1 MSIRAAWLHK
11 RMPFRSCSGRAA
23 IARSGCT
30 AWAGFPHLVKLSRR
44 ARLTLSAD
52 SQLTPQAVSSIT
64 YRSARRDCQQAVSRL
79 VLVRSA
85 YACSAIYQ
93 QFFVP

>member
-11 RMPFRSCSGRAA
+11 KLPFRIGSGRAA
-23 IARSGCT
+23 IARFGCN
-30 AWAGFPHLVKLSRR
+30 AWASFPHLVKLPRR
-44 ARLTLSAD
+44 ARLTFSAD
-52 SQLTPQAVSSIT
+52 SQVTPPAVSSLT
-64 YRSARRDCQQAVSRL
+64 HRSAGRGCQRAVSRL